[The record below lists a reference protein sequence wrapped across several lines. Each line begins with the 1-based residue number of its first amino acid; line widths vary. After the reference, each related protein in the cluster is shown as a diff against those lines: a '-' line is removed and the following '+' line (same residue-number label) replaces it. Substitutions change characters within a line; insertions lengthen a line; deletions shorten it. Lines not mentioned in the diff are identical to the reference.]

1 MRHGRMPAGAMP
13 VLLAWIGCHRV
24 VQPDAF
30 WLLASDL
37 HPTLTLD
44 DVQELAP
51 GV

>member
-1 MRHGRMPAGAMP
+1 MP

-30 WLLASDL
+30 WLLTSDL